1 MDLRQNPRIKAFH
14 DLVIERL
21 GDAYAEVGEVVL
33 LDSSLEGVDPWNQD
47 LDDETKAKILA
58 EAEKNIN
65 YFQWIV
71 TGCKVRNL
79 DTVPPSSQAIKVL
92 YGAVQQQLVNN
103 TPFEEWDENLSATDV
118 EETLKEIALFVNHGI
133 RIQHF
138 QYPLSEL
145 ASSLVDTCAIL
156 LRRRELNAGLLVDP
170 SLVEEALAD
179 PETPL

>member
-1 MDLRQNPRIKAFH
+1 MDLRQNPRIKKFH
-14 DLVIERL
+14 DLVVERL
-21 GDAYAEVGEVVL
+21 GDAYAVVVEVTL
-33 LDSSLEGVDPWNQD
+33 LDSSLEGVNPWDQD

-92 YGAVQQQLVNN
+92 YEAISQQLTNN
-103 TPFEEWDENLSATDV
+103 IPFDQWDENLSATDV
-118 EETLKEIALFVNHGI
+118 EETLKEIALCVNHGI
-133 RIQHF
+133 RTQHF
-138 QYPLSEL
+138 QSPLSEL

-170 SLVEEALAD
+170 SAVEAALAD